1 MSARRILIVSLLISL
16 AGHLIIFTAFSTAT
30 FKKVKRPPELT
41 RFSFLGEFLEEKAP
55 LQVEAVIGKE
65 KIPQLQPMVRE
76 PEIGPGISFNK
87 PRLKAS
93 VPRISGEEISTLLQ
107 DKEKALLK
115 LKESDERKEN
125 PPAKLHLL
133 EKEQKK

>member
-1 MSARRILIVSLLISL
+1 MSTRRILIVSLLISL

-30 FKKVKRPPELT
+30 VKKEERPREMT
-41 RFSFLGEFLEEKAP
+41 RISFLGEFLEEKAP

-76 PEIGPGISFNK
+76 PEIGPGVSFNK
-87 PRLKAS
+87 PHLTAS
-93 VPRISGEEISTLLQ
+93 VPRISGEEIFTLLQ
-107 DKEKALLK
+107 DKEKALLET
-115 LKESDERKEN
+115 KESDEKKEN